1 MGAVS
6 FFRIEPAGQAKSRIE
21 IAMKAILKNLNDLN
35 NDELLSLSEA
45 IDLELGRRQERTEE
59 IPESARRRAVLRDQS
74 YRRATGSTAPPV
86 RVTGLKGQR
95 KRRHAA

>member
-1 MGAVS
+1 
-6 FFRIEPAGQAKSRIE
+6 
-21 IAMKAILKNLNDLN
+21 MKAILKNLNDLN

>member
-1 MGAVS
+1 LFWQIKPHVLCLA
-6 FFRIEPAGQAKSRIE
+6 
-21 IAMKAILKNLNDLN
+21 LNLNNLN

-45 IDLELGRRQERTEE
+45 IDLELVRRQERIEE

-74 YRRATGSTAPPV
+74 YRRSTGSSAPPV
-86 RVTGLKGQR
+86 RVTGLKEQH

>member
-1 MGAVS
+1 
-6 FFRIEPAGQAKSRIE
+6 
-21 IAMKAILKNLNDLN
+21 MKAILKNLNDLN

-45 IDLELGRRQERTEE
+45 IDLELQRRQERTEE
-59 IPESARRRAVLRDQS
+59 IPESARRRAILRDQS
-74 YRRATGSTAPPV
+74 YRRSTGSTAPPV